1 MKKASALISVIIAV
15 VMLAAALGVGFSV
28 KQFRVHRAEKVA
40 QAEAAAK
47 PKVKPSGEKAALPG
61 GGGQRSRSAELTDEQ
76 RAARQGGREQMRDRW
91 ENMSEDERRQAMAE
105 SGNRFDAGGRGQGGG
120 GRPGGTGMSEEER
133 QAMREKFENMSEE
146 ERAKAREEMGQRF
159 GGRRRGGRGGEPGG
173 SPDGGSRRRDEGAGT
188 TEENPDNPPEN

>member
-40 QAEAAAK
+40 QAVAK
-47 PKVKPSGEKAALPG
+47 AEPKVKPSGEKAALPG
-61 GGGQRSRSAELTDEQ
+61 GGGERSRSAELTDEQ
-76 RAARQGGREQMRDRW
+76 RAERQEGREQARDRW
-91 ENMSEDERRQAMAE
+91 ENMSEEERRQAMAE
-105 SGNRFDAGGRGQGGG
+105 RGNRFDAGTRGQGGG

-133 QAMREKFENMSEE
+133 QAMRDRFENMSEE
-146 ERAKAREEMGQRF
+146 EREKAREEMRRS
-159 GGRRRGGRGGEPGG
+159 GGRRRGDRGAGPGA
-173 SPDGGSRRRDEGAGT
+173 SPDGGVRRRDEGAGT